1 MTFKDIRFDHGDG
14 LAIITLN
21 RPPRLNALLR
31 EGLEE
36 FNKAL
41 DMVELD
47 GELKVL
53 IITGAPRPDGRPCF
67 CTGLDLNEIAEKGVP
82 PMIRPGQLGAVEGMA
97 VLGPIE
103 NSFMT
108 LCDRLESFPRPTI
121 AAIDGICTAGGLE
134 IALCCDFLLVSES
147 AQISD
152 LHLKNLGVLG
162 GGGATV
168 RLARRLGPA
177 KAKELAF
184 IGDVIDGNEAWRI
197 GLANK
202 VFPSEELME
211 RTKEWGSKMVPI
223 DPSGLRLTKAS
234 INASMDMTTRQAL
247 RYSYIC
253 MAALGDVQERARQL
267 LSTQAK
273 RK

>member
-103 NSFMT
+103 NSFMR
-108 LCDRLESFPRPTI
+108 C
-121 AAIDGICTAGGLE
+121 
-134 IALCCDFLLVSES
+134 
-147 AQISD
+147 
-152 LHLKNLGVLG
+152 
-162 GGGATV
+162 AT
-168 RLARRLGPA
+168 
-177 KAKELAF
+177 
-184 IGDVIDGNEAWRI
+184 
-197 GLANK
+197 
-202 VFPSEELME
+202 
-211 RTKEWGSKMVPI
+211 
-223 DPSGLRLTKAS
+223 GLRAS
-234 INASMDMTTRQAL
+234 RDPPSQP
-247 RYSYIC
+247 
-253 MAALGDVQERARQL
+253 
-267 LSTQAK
+267 
-273 RK
+273 